1 MSRSGPRRAAG
12 MLALSLSTTLVGLG
26 AGAGHSSAIPLA
38 ASAAVVTNPPE
49 TVPPETAPAET
60 APPETIPAAVP
71 DSVPAAADADGE
83 DDGIDVG
90 TWLLVTLIVVLAI
103 IVVSAV
109 VGGIG
114 RRSKGKPAPPAAGA
128 VPPAPVNDAA
138 HQLLASAQWVHDQL
152 SLELM
157 AAAPAQAQQ
166 RWSVERTRIDNI
178 VIGTQAEAS
187 RVNSASWLQLGQ
199 FLTELAA
206 AIETNLQLRMQ
217 DPPNLGLVQESANV
231 ITARRNDIQAAINLL
246 RPTLR

>member
-1 MSRSGPRRAAG
+1 M
-12 MLALSLSTTLVGLG
+12 
-26 AGAGHSSAIPLA
+26 
-38 ASAAVVTNPPE
+38 
-49 TVPPETAPAET
+49 
-60 APPETIPAAVP
+60 
-71 DSVPAAADADGE
+71 
-83 DDGIDVG
+83 
-90 TWLLVTLIVVLAI
+90 
-103 IVVSAV
+103 
-109 VGGIG
+109 
-114 RRSKGKPAPPAAGA
+114 
-128 VPPAPVNDAA
+128 PPAPVNDAA

-157 AAAPAQAQQ
+157 AAAPSQAMQ
-166 RWSVERTRIDNI
+166 RWGVERTRIDNI

-199 FLTELAA
+199 FLTELAS

>member
-1 MSRSGPRRAAG
+1 
-12 MLALSLSTTLVGLG
+12 MLALTLSITVVGLG
-26 AGAGHSSAIPLA
+26 GLAGHSSAMPLA

-49 TVPPETAPAET
+49 TVPPETVPPET
-60 APPETIPAAVP
+60 VPPETIPAEVP
-71 DSVPAAADADGE
+71 GTVPAEADADGE

-114 RRSKGKPAPPAAGA
+114 RRSKKATPPAAA
-128 VPPAPVNDAA
+128 PVPPAPVNDAA

-157 AAAPAQAQQ
+157 AAAPSQALQ
-166 RWSVERTRIDNI
+166 RWGVERTRIDNI

-199 FLTELAA
+199 FLTELAS

>member
-12 MLALSLSTTLVGLG
+12 LLALSLSITVVGLG
-26 AGAGHSSAIPLA
+26 GMAGHSSALPLA
-38 ASAAVVTNPPE
+38 ATAAPVTEPAPPETVAPETLPPETLPPE
-49 TVPPETAPAET
+49 TVPGT
-60 APPETIPAAVP
+60 
-71 DSVPAAADADGE
+71 VPAVAEED

-90 TWLLVTLIVVLAI
+90 TWLLVTLFIVLAI
-103 IVVSAV
+103 IIVSAV
-109 VGGIG
+109 VTGIG
-114 RRSKGKPAPPAAGA
+114 RRSKKTPPAAA
-128 VPPAPVNDAA
+128 PVPPAPVNDAP

-157 AAAPAQAQQ
+157 AAAPTQALQ
-166 RWSVERTRIDNI
+166 RWAVERTRIDNI

-187 RVNSASWLQLGQ
+187 RLNSASWLQLGQ
-199 FLTELAA
+199 FLSELAA

-217 DPPNLGLVQESANV
+217 EPPNVGLVQESANV

>member
-1 MSRSGPRRAAG
+1 MGVFAVFAG
-12 MLALSLSTTLVGLG
+12 VLSAT
-26 AGAGHSSAIPLA
+26 PLA

-49 TVPPETAPAET
+49 TVPPETLPPET
-60 APPETIPAAVP
+60 APPETIPEAVP
-71 DSVPAAADADGE
+71 GTVPAEADADGE

-90 TWLLVTLIVVLAI
+90 TWLLVTLIIVLAI

-114 RRSKGKPAPPAAGA
+114 RRSKATPPAAA
-128 VPPAPVNDAA
+128 PVPPAPVNDAA

-157 AAAPAQAQQ
+157 AAAPSQAMQ
-166 RWSVERTRIDNI
+166 RWGVERTRIDNI

-199 FLTELAA
+199 FLTELAS